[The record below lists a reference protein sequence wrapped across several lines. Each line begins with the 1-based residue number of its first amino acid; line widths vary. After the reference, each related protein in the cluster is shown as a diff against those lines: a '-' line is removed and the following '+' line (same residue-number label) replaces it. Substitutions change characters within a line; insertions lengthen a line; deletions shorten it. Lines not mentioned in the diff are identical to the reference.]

1 MTSTQICTCH
11 DLSPVIT
18 NKLQIKHPGA
28 KSPKGGVTRGC
39 TVSKMVLALP
49 DNEEVDNISLSLDH
63 SWNEQKQRVD
73 QKPLTKTTGME
84 PKGYQPGMVLV
95 VKILFGRNTL
105 RQH

>member
-1 MTSTQICTCH
+1 
-11 DLSPVIT
+11 
-18 NKLQIKHPGA
+18 
-28 KSPKGGVTRGC
+28 
-39 TVSKMVLALP
+39 
-49 DNEEVDNISLSLDH
+49 VDNISLSLDH

-95 VKILFGRNTL
+95 VKILFGQNPL